1 MSKYVL
7 KNPYVFEGTP
17 KQIESYI
24 VAKTLRRNKHP
35 SRRFNPLTY
44 VEKYVIIVHNR
55 ESSWDSL
62 RENN

>member
-7 KNPYVFEGTP
+7 KGPYVFEGTP

-35 SRRFNPLTY
+35 SRRFKPLTIKQEY
-44 VEKYVIIVHNR
+44 GIIN
-55 ESSWDSL
+55 
-62 RENN
+62 